1 MINIQNLKEK
11 LITEQRRLEKE
22 LLDVARINPH
32 NPADWEPT
40 AVDMNVMKSNKN
52 EVADE
57 IEEYE
62 SRAAVSVVLENRLKE
77 VRDALIRIENNKYGI
92 CDISGQN
99 IEEDRLEANP
109 AARTCK
115 KYMETN

>member
-1 MINIQNLKEK
+1 MDNVIIRQNAANGVENTGGRNEEEFTYDILN
-11 LITEQRRLEKE
+11 RLSSAKGT
-22 LLDVARINPH
+22 
-32 NPADWEPT
+32 W
-40 AVDMNVMKSNKN
+40 KN

-77 VRDALIRIENNKYGI
+77 VRDAHIRIENNKYGI